1 MTITPMPDSA
11 HTRVHL
17 LRHGEVFNPERIL
30 YGRLPGF
37 LLSDLGHTMAAMAAD
52 ALGGRDIT
60 HLVSSPLERAQQTAQ
75 PLVAR
80 TGLDLVLDERVIE
93 AENHFEGRPVAGG
106 QGLIKLSHLPLIR
119 NPFRPSWGEAYT
131 RIRDRMIPAVLA
143 ARDTARGHEAVIVSH
158 QLPIWVTRLSAERR
172 RLWHDPRRRECT
184 LASVTTI
191 LFDEQDRLIGVDYS
205 EPAASLLPLASGVSG
220 A

>member
-1 MTITPMPDSA
+1 MPA
-11 HTRVHL
+11 PVHTRVHL
-17 LRHGEVFNPERIL
+17 LRHGEVFNPDRIL

-37 LLSDLGHTMAAMAAD
+37 LLSDLGHKMAAMAAD
-52 ALGGRDIT
+52 ALAEKDIT

-75 PLVAR
+75 PLVER

-93 AENHFEGRPVAGG
+93 AENHFEGRAVAGG
-106 QGLIKLSHLPLIR
+106 QGLIKLSHLPLVR

-131 RIRDRMIPAVLA
+131 TIRDRMIPAVLA
-143 ARDTARGHEAVIVSH
+143 ARDAARGHEAVIVSH
-158 QLPIWVTRLSAERR
+158 QLPIWVTRLSAEGR

-191 LFDEQDRLIGVDYS
+191 CFDRADHMVGVEYD
-205 EPAASLLPLASGVSG
+205 EPAGSLLPLASAVAG